1 MVSVSHIAWIAT
13 TLSVM
18 IWRSKTVAVLSTK
31 SGEIYFIGEK
41 DLRTKELTQ
50 YFKVG
55 IVRENEDN
63 ADRDSTQRLLEHQT
77 GNPRELYIESVVK
90 TELVELVETLLHKKF
105 APLGVRGE
113 WMLLNSEELSKVK
126 SEAEVLAAEAK
137 EIISDIQ
144 KSEKL
149 AKTISDEDVIPAN
162 DELKKLNEIYLES
175 NAKLKVCEDMFDV
188 IKDIFAEALDD
199 EDEEEEVEAFVQ
211 VQERK
216 GKSTFDEV
224 SFKEKYSDLYSKFM
238 ITKSSIK
245 GTPSYSGSRSFKRE
259 FREFDPN
266 FATIVESFKPLV
278 ANIEAG
284 KEKKESLHGLSL
296 ELRRVSAEA
305 LWDKMKSE
313 SKIKVACGTH
323 AGIEGVFKWVR
334 TEKITESLDKKSL
347 KEAHPDLVAE
357 FTTAGETVKA
367 VIVDPKKG
375 Y

>member
-1 MVSVSHIAWIAT
+1 MGAA
-13 TLSVM
+13 
-18 IWRSKTVAVLSTK
+18 LSTK

-77 GNPRELYIESVVK
+77 GNPRELYIDSVVK

-113 WMLLNSEELSKVK
+113 WMLLNSDELAMVK
-126 SEAEVLAAEAK
+126 SEADFLASEAM

-144 KSEKL
+144 KAEKL
-149 AKTISDEDVIPAN
+149 AKTKSNEDVIPAT
-162 DELKKLNEIYLES
+162 DELKQLNEIYLES
-175 NAKLKVCEDMFDV
+175 NAKLKACEDMFDV
-188 IKDIFAEALDD
+188 IKEIFAEALDD

-216 GKSTFDEV
+216 GKSTFDED
-224 SFKEKYSDLYSKFM
+224 SFKVKYLDIYSKFT
-238 ITKSSIK
+238 ITKFTVK
-245 GTPSYSGSRSFKRE
+245 GTPSYAGSRSFKKE
-259 FREFDPN
+259 FKDFDPS
-266 FATIVESFKPLV
+266 FAIMVESFEPLV
-278 ANIEAG
+278 EKIEAG
-284 KEKKESLHGLSL
+284 KATKESLHGFSL
-296 ELRRVSAEA
+296 ELRRVNAEA
-305 LWDKMKSE
+305 LWAKMKSE

-323 AGIEGVFKWVR
+323 AGIDGVFKWVR
-334 TEKITESLDKKSL
+334 TEKVTESLDKKAL
-347 KEAHPDLVAE
+347 KEAHPKLVAE
-357 FTTAGETVKA
+357 FTTAGETIKA

>member
-1 MVSVSHIAWIAT
+1 MAT
-13 TLSVM
+13 
-18 IWRSKTVAVLSTK
+18 A

-55 IVRENEDN
+55 IVRENEEN
-63 ADRDSTQRLLEHQT
+63 ASRDSTQRLLEHQT

-113 WMLLNSEELSKVK
+113 WMLLNPDELSKVQL
-126 SEAEVLAAEAK
+126 EAQVLAAEAK
-137 EIISDIQ
+137 EIINDMQ
-144 KSEKL
+144 LADRL
-149 AKTISDEDVIPAN
+149 AKTISDQQVISAT
-162 DELKKLNEIYLES
+162 DELKMLNAIYLES
-175 NAKLKVCEDMFDV
+175 NAKLKACEEMFDV
-188 IKDIFAEALDD
+188 IKEILAEALEDV
-199 EDEEEEVEAFVQ
+199 DEEEEVEAFVQ

-216 GKSTFDEV
+216 GKSSFDEDA
-224 SFKEKYSDLYSKFM
+224 FKEKYAAIYAKYLV
-238 ITKSSIK
+238 TKSTVK
-245 GTPSYSGSRSFKRE
+245 GTPSYSGARSFKRE
-259 FREFDPN
+259 FRDFDPN
-266 FATIVESFKPLV
+266 FATIVESFQPLV
-278 ANIEAG
+278 EKIEAG
-284 KEKKESLHGLSL
+284 MEKKESLHGFSL

-323 AGIEGVFKWVR
+323 AGIEGVIKWVR
-334 TEKITESLDKKSL
+334 TEKVTETLDKKSL

-357 FTTAGETVKA
+357 FTTVGEATKA

>member
-1 MVSVSHIAWIAT
+1 MAT
-13 TLSVM
+13 
-18 IWRSKTVAVLSTK
+18 A

-41 DLRTKELTQ
+41 DLRTREYTQ

-55 IVRENEDN
+55 IVRENPDN

-77 GNPRELYIESVVK
+77 GNPRELYVESVIK

-105 APLGVRGE
+105 AALGVRGE
-113 WMLLNSEELSKVK
+113 WMKLNSNELAKVK
-126 SEAEVLAAEAK
+126 VAAKELASEAK
-137 EIISDIQ
+137 EIISDLQ
-144 KSEKL
+144 NAEKL
-149 AKTISDEDVIPAN
+149 AKIQSDEITVPAT
-162 DELKKLNEIYLES
+162 DELKMLNEIYLQS
-175 NAKLKVCEDMFDV
+175 NAKLKASDEMFEVIREVLLDALEDD
-188 IKDIFAEALDD
+188 
-199 EDEEEEVEAFVQ
+199 DEEEEVEVFVQ

-216 GKSTFDEV
+216 GRSIFDEN
-224 SFKEKYSDLYSKFM
+224 SFKAKYGAIYSKFV
-238 ITKSSIK
+238 ISKSVIK
-245 GTPSYSGSRSFKRE
+245 GSASFSGSRSFKKD
-259 FREFDPN
+259 FVDFDPA
-266 FATIVESFKPLV
+266 FAKMVDGFEPLV
-278 ANIEAG
+278 KKITAG
-284 KEKKESLHGLSL
+284 KAPKESLHAFSL
-296 ELRRVSAEA
+296 ELRRATSEAE
-305 LWDKMKSE
+305 WSKMKAE